1 VGILEKSVS
10 MPLNHA
16 NRSHS
21 EAPSGEIGM
30 LAAVF
35 EAVPFPMAALDALGV
50 IVVAN
55 RSFRQEW
62 LGSEQAEPVSL
73 QSIAHVDD
81 RALVGDEIT
90 RALDRAA
97 TSAGDYR
104 NTIEFRVPGRTDVR
118 WVSAMFVGTAGTG
131 SATPVSVFLSD
142 VTTLRQCLT
151 EISERESR
159 WNNAL
164 ISSESGVWDHNW
176 TTGQKYYS
184 PTWRKIRGM
193 SENDPL
199 PASTQAWLDLLHPED
214 REHVLHCI
222 ARQNAGDPAYTVF
235 HYRERH
241 KDGHWV
247 WIECRGACIEWDAN
261 GVATRLVGTDTDI
274 TERKAAEEAAA
285 NLARRLEMALDISGI
300 GVFEADFDTGQ
311 VEWDEPMRAIY
322 QVDSQPQVEIGG
334 LWERFLHPDDT
345 ERVHAKVRDNLR
357 KGERFS
363 DEYRIIL
370 GDGSERVIRSRTM
383 PYTDEHGH
391 QKMVGANWD
400 VTSDVSL
407 HQELQRAKTL
417 AEARN
422 RELEAARSRIEHNA
436 MHDYLTGL
444 PNRRYLDDM
453 LDRVTRDSDRAAQ
466 GLAILHIDL
475 DRFKQINDTLGHNAG
490 DAILKHVSRTLK
502 NAIRKGEFVARIGGD
517 EFVVVSKF
525 QGSARRLANLAD
537 RIIAELRTP
546 VSYEGHDCRFGAS
559 IGIACQSGPI
569 VDGRQ
574 LLLNADI
581 ALYRA
586 KNLGRNRYEFF
597 SVETHHEMISA
608 KKVSDEI
615 LLAIERREFVPF
627 YQLQFDA
634 ATLDIVG
641 VETLARWKH
650 PTLGILTPDRFL
662 PLAEE
667 LNVVAVIDSLI
678 LDAALVDFEDWQR
691 QAVGIPKLSVNVS
704 YRRLHDTDLIKT
716 LKARKI
722 KPGTVS
728 FELLE
733 SIFFDDCD
741 DAVMTNLRQ
750 LKKLGID
757 IEIDDFGTG
766 HASIIGLLRLSPL
779 ALKIDRQLVRPISQ
793 SHEQRRLVSAMIDIG
808 RTLDIRVVAEGVETA
823 DHVRILREL
832 GCNTLQGF
840 ALARPKPREEI
851 PTFVKAARWRDL
863 LEKSGGKAPRSE
875 F

>member
-1 VGILEKSVS
+1 

-16 NRSHS
+16 TRSFS
-21 EAPSGEIGM
+21 LDASSGETGL
-30 LAAVF
+30 LAAVY
-35 EAVPFPMAALDALGV
+35 ETVPFPLAALDARGV

-55 RSFRQEW
+55 ESFRQEW
-62 LGSEQAEPVSL
+62 LGDEQPEPISL
-73 QSIAHVDD
+73 ETIAHEADRAMVAIEID
-81 RALVGDEIT
+81 RAL
-90 RALDRAA
+90 RF
-97 TSAGDYR
+97 SAKSLGAYR
-104 NTIEFRVPGRTDVR
+104 NTIEFRVPGKGAVR
-118 WVSAMFVGTAGTG
+118 WVAATFIAAGTTKT
-131 SATPVSVFLSD
+131 APPITIVLSD
-142 VTTLRQCLT
+142 VTSLRQRLS
-151 EISERESR
+151 EVSERESR

-176 TTGQKYYS
+176 ATGQKYYS

-193 SENDPL
+193 SEDDPL
-199 PASTQAWLDLLHPED
+199 AASTQAWLELLHPED
-214 REHVLHCI
+214 RDHVIHCI
-222 ARQNAGDPAYTVF
+222 ERQNAGDPAYAVF
-235 HYRERH
+235 QYRERH
-241 KDGHWV
+241 MQGHWI

-261 GVATRLVGTDTDI
+261 GVATRVVGTDTDI

-300 GVFEADFDTGQ
+300 GVFEADFDTGK
-311 VEWDEPMRAIY
+311 VEWDEQMREIY
-322 QVDSQPQVEIGG
+322 QIGDQPQIEVGG
-334 LWERFLHPDDT
+334 LWETFLHPEDT
-345 ERVHAKVRDNLR
+345 ERVLAKVRDNISDDQ
-357 KGERFS
+357 RFF
-363 DEYRIIL
+363 DQYRIIL
-370 GDGSERVIRSRTM
+370 ADGSERVIRSRTM
-383 PYTDEHGH
+383 PYTDERGH

-400 VTSDVSL
+400 VTSDVTL

-422 RELEAARSRIEHNA
+422 HELEAARSRIEHNA

-453 LDRVTRDSDRAAQ
+453 LARVTMESARDAK
-466 GLAILHIDL
+466 GVAILHIDL

-490 DAILKHVSRTLK
+490 DAILKHVARTLK
-502 NAIRKGEFVARIGGD
+502 GTIRKGDFVARIGGD
-517 EFVVVSKF
+517 EFVILSRF
-525 QGSARRLANLAD
+525 QGSPRRLSNLAD
-537 RIIAELRTP
+537 RIIAELRNP

-559 IGIACQSGPI
+559 IGIACQSDKG
-569 VDGRQ
+569 VDARQ

-597 SVETHHEMISA
+597 SPETHDEMISA
-608 KKVSDEI
+608 RKVSDEI

-634 ATLDIVG
+634 STLDIVG
-641 VETLARWKH
+641 VETLARWNH
-650 PTLGILTPDRFL
+650 PTRGILTPDHFL

-667 LNVVAVIDSLI
+667 LNVVSTIDTLI
-678 LDAALVDFEDWQR
+678 LDAALADFREWQA
-691 QAVGIPKLSVNVS
+691 QSVGIPKISVNVS
-704 YRRLHDTDLIKT
+704 YRRLHDADLVKT
-716 LKARKI
+716 LKARRI

-741 DAVMTNLRQ
+741 DAVMKNLTQ
-750 LKKLGID
+750 LKKLGIE

-766 HASIIGLLRLSPL
+766 HASIIGLLRLSPT

-793 SHEQRRLVSAMIDIG
+793 SQEQRRLVSAIIEIA

-840 ALARPKPREEI
+840 ALARPKPCDEVVH
-851 PTFVKAARWRDL
+851 FVKNGRWRDL
-863 LEKSGGKAPRSE
+863 VENLTAKRGRHG
-875 F
+875 